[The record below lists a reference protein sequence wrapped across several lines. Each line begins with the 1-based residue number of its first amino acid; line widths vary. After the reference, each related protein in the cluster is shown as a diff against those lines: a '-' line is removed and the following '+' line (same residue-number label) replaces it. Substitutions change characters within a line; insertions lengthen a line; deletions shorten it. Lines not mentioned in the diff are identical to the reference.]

1 MAEDESDELFAPS
14 GLPMCA
20 SLWGDA
26 DADAD
31 GGGAS
36 SPSSALPRS
45 LAASAATAAANE
57 RRAFNAN
64 GGGGGAKD
72 DDAPK
77 HLLCPITCELMLHPV
92 VAPDGHTY
100 ERTAIERW
108 LAKKRTSPM
117 TAAPMGSGGLVPN
130 HALKSMIS
138 EFRASKGG

>member
-1 MAEDESDELFAPS
+1 MPRA
-14 GLPMCA
+14 
-20 SLWGDA
+20 
-26 DADAD
+26 
-31 GGGAS
+31 
-36 SPSSALPRS
+36 PSSALPRS

>member
-1 MAEDESDELFAPS
+1 MSKS
-14 GLPMCA
+14 Q
-20 SLWGDA
+20 LWIF
-26 DADAD
+26 
-31 GGGAS
+31 AS
-36 SPSSALPRS
+36 SGPTRAATSSARY
-45 LAASAATAAANE
+45 AA
-57 RRAFNAN
+57 
-64 GGGGGAKD
+64 GALKD

-77 HLLCPITCELMLHPV
+77 HLLCPITCELMLQPV

>member
-1 MAEDESDELFAPS
+1 
-14 GLPMCA
+14 
-20 SLWGDA
+20 
-26 DADAD
+26 
-31 GGGAS
+31 
-36 SPSSALPRS
+36 
-45 LAASAATAAANE
+45 
-57 RRAFNAN
+57 
-64 GGGGGAKD
+64 
-72 DDAPK
+72 
-77 HLLCPITCELMLHPV
+77 MLHPV